1 MVHLNPHQRRRLGGS
16 LTDDGGSVGGWRRPH
31 LLILAWKGAFTLS
44 VLGKELH
51 KFFGMIEPMEFYRAI
66 FPLGELDEWREEP
79 KERETHKYT
88 GILVEVTNEKKS
100 NGEQRIKRY
109 TVTDELEAIYEAIWN
124 YEKGSRSFYLMSP
137 ISYIGKTR
145 KSENARIMYALVVEL
160 DNLVVGKDGTQQGL
174 YNLINQWGDKV
185 HWIPKP
191 TYTVASGNGLHLYYV
206 FEKGIPLFP
215 NVIKSLAEYKRVL
228 TRMIWNK
235 STTKDYEEEKIQY
248 ESIFQGFRVVG
259 TTTKKGEAVQAFET
273 GEKVTIEYMNS
284 FIPTEYLKRNPGAQ
298 ITQIYKSELT
308 LEQAKN
314 KYPDWYERRV
324 ERKEPKGHWICKRDL
339 YDWWK
344 RRIEQEA
351 VVGHRYYC
359 LMMLCVYAIKCN
371 ISQSE
376 LEKDCFYIAKI
387 FESKTINEENHFTE
401 KDILDALQS
410 FEDKGLVT
418 YPINSIINRSG
429 LHIEKNKRNGAKQ
442 KDHLEL
448 IREIQKI
455 KNRQQNKNWR
465 DGNGRKPK
473 QEIVQEW
480 KIKNP
485 NGKKSE
491 CIKETGLAKST
502 VYKWWEKT

>member
-1 MVHLNPHQRRRLGGS
+1 M
-16 LTDDGGSVGGWRRPH
+16 
-31 LLILAWKGAFTLS
+31 FYLS
-44 VLGKELH
+44 ILGKELH
-51 KFFGMIEPMEFYRAI
+51 RYFGMIEPMEFYREI
-66 FPLGELDEWREEP
+66 FPLGELDEWRENP
-79 KERETHKYT
+79 KEREEHKYT
-88 GILVEVTNEKKS
+88 GILVEVTKEKKS
-100 NGEQRIKRY
+100 NGEQYIKRY
-109 TVTDELEAIYEAIWN
+109 TVTDELDAVYEAIRN
-124 YEKGSRSFYLMSP
+124 YKKGCRNFYLMSP
-137 ISYIGKTR
+137 ISYIGKSR

-160 DNLVVGKDGTQQGL
+160 DNLKVGEKGEQIGL
-174 YNLINQWGDKV
+174 HNLIKQWGDKV

-206 FEKGIPLFP
+206 FEQGIPLFP
-215 NVIKSLAEYKRVL
+215 NVVESISEYKREL

-235 STTKDYEEEKIQY
+235 DTTKDHKEEKIQY

-259 TTTKKGEAVQAFET
+259 TTTKKGEEVQAFET
-273 GEKVTIEYMNS
+273 GQKVTIEYMNS
-284 FIPTEYLKRNPGAQ
+284 FIPEEYLKRNSKAQ
-298 ITQIYKSELT
+298 ITQIYKSKLT
-308 LEQAKN
+308 LKQAKDKFPN
-314 KYPDWYERRV
+314 WYERRI
-324 ERKEPKGHWICKRDL
+324 EQKEQKGHWICKRDL

-371 ISQSE
+371 ISQEE

-387 FESKTINEENHFTE
+387 FESKTMDEENHFTE

-429 LHIEKNKRNGAKQ
+429 LPIEKNKRNKRKQ
-442 KDHLEL
+442 ADHLKMARY
-448 IREIQKI
+448 IRDEI
-455 KNRQQNKNWR
+455 NNNKNWR

-473 QEIVQEW
+473 QKIVQEW
-480 KIKNP
+480 KMKNP

-502 VYKWWEKT
+502 VYKWWNEN